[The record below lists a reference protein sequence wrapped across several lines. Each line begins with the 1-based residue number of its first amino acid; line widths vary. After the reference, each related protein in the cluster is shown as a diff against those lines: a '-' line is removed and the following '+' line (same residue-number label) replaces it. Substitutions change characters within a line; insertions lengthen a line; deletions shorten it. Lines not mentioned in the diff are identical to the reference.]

1 MGLGIGWTVP
11 MLRTALRLQMGE
23 VVFISTSKTQ
33 MNALL
38 WTDPETKITF
48 RLLASLGKDVMNR
61 MAESISP
68 K

>member
-1 MGLGIGWTVP
+1 
-11 MLRTALRLQMGE
+11 
-23 VVFISTSKTQ
+23 

-48 RLLASLGKDVMNR
+48 RLLASLDKDVMNR